1 MHVGISLEPA
11 VVLGLMGIEVV
22 EDDMDSGVT
31 IDSDDVVHEVEK
43 LDAAATLFVSDSDL
57 SGGNLEGSKQGRST
71 VTLVVMTMTGECPA
85 SGELQVSLRPL
96 QRLDRRLFVDTDD
109 DGVLRRRD
117 IEPNYIGGF
126 GGEFGIVAFAPG
138 FTPRKVDLLDAQK
151 APDLLLMHIAQGLG
165 QQRSCPAGISLRRR
179 FIQQR
184 QNTPAGR
191 AVVLRRRT
199 GVRPVFQSGEPLAGE
214 AATPAT
220 HRARHRAE
228 FASNRARRAFL

>member
-22 EDDMDSGVT
+22 EDDMDGGVT
-31 IDSDDVVHEVEK
+31 IDS
-43 LDAAATLFVSDSDL
+43 DAAATLFVSDSDL
-57 SGGNLEGSKQGRST
+57 SGGNLEGSKQGRSA
-71 VTLVVMTMTGECPA
+71 VTLVVMTMTGERPA
-85 SGELQVSLRPL
+85 SGELQVSLHPL

-165 QQRSCPAGISLRRR
+165 QQR
-179 FIQQR
+179 
-184 QNTPAGR
+184 
-191 AVVLRRRT
+191 VLS
-199 GVRPVFQSGEPLAGE
+199 SG
-214 AATPAT
+214 
-220 HRARHRAE
+220 
-228 FASNRARRAFL
+228 